1 MGDQNGSRSLLSIRD
16 IRKSLS
22 SGLGTMSRKERIF
35 KGLETYE
42 VTPGFGDPDPGKSHL
57 CYECNKLMYNLHC
70 HPWND
75 RWRVQIPIGETY
87 HYTTSDNQQHSYRGL
102 QVVDDCTLCSMVLE
116 IMIAE
121 FCHGSD
127 DWSSISH

>member
-1 MGDQNGSRSLLSIRD
+1 MGDQNGSRSLLSIRN
-16 IRKSLS
+16 IPESLS
-22 SGLGTMSRKERIF
+22 SRLRIMSSKKRI
-35 KGLETYE
+35 LTETDE
-42 VTPGFGDPDPGKSHL
+42 VTPAFGDPDPGKSHL

-75 RWRVQIPIGETY
+75 PRRVQIPIGETY

-116 IMIAE
+116 IMIAR
-121 FCHGSD
+121 FCHDSD
-127 DWSSISH
+127 D